1 MQKILNIYVIYGII
15 LSNDQFERTT
25 PMLQFLLTLCD
36 EKYHSRIEYIYNRF
50 HDDMMRFAVS
60 KFRTMN
66 SRNPVLDAEDAVQR
80 AYLRITKYI
89 HNLRFP
95 MHDNKLRC
103 YVFSVVLHEVIR
115 ITEENEK
122 NFEFREEIFVDDG
135 YNIIEDIDIQLMYED
150 VVKAIENLEPVYSVT
165 LLLKYER
172 GLSPKEIAEMMEIPE
187 KTVYTRL
194 SRGKKMLRD
203 ALKGE

>member
-1 MQKILNIYVIYGII
+1 
-15 LSNDQFERTT
+15 
-25 PMLQFLLTLCD
+25 MLQFLLTLCD

-60 KFRTMN
+60 KFNTMN

-80 AYLRITKYI
+80 AYLRITQYI
-89 HNLRFP
+89 DKLEFP
-95 MHDNKLRC
+95 IHDKKLKC
-103 YVFSVVLHEVIR
+103 YVFSIVLHEVIR

-135 YNIIEDIDIQLMYED
+135 YNIIEDIDIKLMYED
-150 VVKAIENLEPVYSVT
+150 VVKAIENLDPVYSTT

-172 GLSPKEIAEMMEIPE
+172 GLTPAQIAEMMEIPE

>member
-1 MQKILNIYVIYGII
+1 
-15 LSNDQFERTT
+15 
-25 PMLQFLLTLCD
+25 MLQFLLTICD
-36 EKYHSRIEYIYNRF
+36 EEYHSRIEYIYNRF

-60 KFRTMN
+60 KFKTMN

-80 AYLRITKYI
+80 AYLRITQYI
-89 HNLRFP
+89 DKLEFP
-95 MHDNKLRC
+95 IHDNKLKC
-103 YVFSVVLHEVIR
+103 YVFSVVLHEVLR
-115 ITEENEK
+115 ISEENRK
-122 NFEFREEIFVDDG
+122 YLPFREEIFVDDG
-135 YNIIEDIDIQLMYED
+135 YNIIEDIDMGLMYED
-150 VVKAIENLEPVYSVT
+150 VVKAIEDLDLVYSVT

>member
-1 MQKILNIYVIYGII
+1 
-15 LSNDQFERTT
+15 
-25 PMLQFLLTLCD
+25 MLQFLLTICD
-36 EKYHSRIEYIYNRF
+36 EEYHSRIEYIYNRF

-60 KFRTMN
+60 KFKTMD

-89 HNLRFP
+89 DKLEFP
-95 MHDNKLRC
+95 IHDNKLRC

-115 ITEENEK
+115 ISEENVK
-122 NFEFREEIFVDDG
+122 NLEFREEILYDDG

-150 VVKAIENLEPVYSVT
+150 VVKAIEDLDPVYSIT

>member
-1 MQKILNIYVIYGII
+1 
-15 LSNDQFERTT
+15 
-25 PMLQFLLTLCD
+25 MLQFLLTICD

-60 KFRTMN
+60 KFKTMD

-89 HNLRFP
+89 DKLEFP
-95 MHDNKLRC
+95 IHDNKLRC

-115 ITEENEK
+115 ISEENVK
-122 NFEFREEIFVDDG
+122 NLEFREEILYDDG
-135 YNIIEDIDIQLMYED
+135 YNIIEDIDMGLMYED
-150 VVKAIENLEPVYSVT
+150 VVKAIEDLDLVYSVT

>member
-1 MQKILNIYVIYGII
+1 MLNNQ
-15 LSNDQFERTT
+15 LERST
-25 PMLQFLLTLCD
+25 PMLLFLLTISD

-60 KFRTMN
+60 RFKAMD
-66 SRNPVLDAEDAVQR
+66 SPNPVLDAEDAVQR

-89 HNLRFP
+89 HNIQFP
-95 MHDNKLRC
+95 VHDNKLRC
-103 YVFSVVLHEVIR
+103 YVLSVVWHEIIR
-115 ITEENEK
+115 ISKENIK
-122 NFEFREEIFVDDG
+122 NLEFSEEIFVDDG
-135 YNIIEDIDIQLMYED
+135 YNIIEDIDMALMYED
-150 VVKAIENLEPVYSVT
+150 VVKAIEALDPVYSIT
-165 LLLKYER
+165 LLMKYEM
-172 GLSPKEIAEMMEIPE
+172 GLSPKEIAEMMEISE